1 MRAFSL
7 SKPGDLAA
15 ASAQAARPETA
26 IIAGGTD
33 LVQLMRLDVEKPARL
48 VDIAGLDDLAQIRAT
63 SHGIRLGA
71 LATMAQVAANP
82 DIVRRWPAVS
92 EALLSAASP
101 QIRNMGTVG
110 GNLLQRTR
118 CLYFRSNTGPCN
130 KRDPGSGCPAIAGEN
145 RDLAILG
152 GSAHCIATMP
162 SDLPVALAAF
172 DAQVELRGLDGAARS
187 LPIAALYREP
197 GTTPHLDT
205 NLRPGEIITAVTLD
219 ASPAAARSTY
229 VKIRDRQSFQFA
241 VVSVAV
247 GLDVQGGII
256 RDARVA
262 FGGVGTVPWRA
273 LAVEAALRDKAPN
286 AALFRDAAS
295 KAAQGAA
302 PASQNGF
309 KAALMPRVLA
319 RTLSGLA

>member
-7 SKPGDLAA
+7 SHPDNLHA
-15 ASAQAARPETA
+15 ASAQAAAPGA
-26 IIAGGTD
+26 AVIAGGTD
-33 LVQLMRLDVEKPARL
+33 LMQLMRLDVATPARL
-48 VDIAGLDDLAQIRAT
+48 VDIGGLNDLSRIHAT
-63 SHGIRLGA
+63 PHGIRLGA
-71 LATMAQVAANP
+71 LATMAEVAAHP

-118 CLYFRSNTGPCN
+118 CLYFRANSGPCN

-162 SDLPVALAAF
+162 SDLPVALAALG
-172 DAQVELRGLDGAARS
+172 AQVELRGRDGTTRS
-187 LPIAALYREP
+187 VPIASLYREP
-197 GTTPHLDT
+197 GTTPHRDT
-205 NLRPGEIITAVTLD
+205 NLQPGEIITAVTLA
-219 ASPAAARSTY
+219 ASPAAMRSTY

-247 GLDVQGGII
+247 GLDVQHGII
-256 RDARVA
+256 HDARIA

-273 LAVEAALRDKAPN
+273 TETEAALRGKAPD

-295 KAAQGAA
+295 HAARGAA

-309 KAALMPRVLA
+309 KAALMPRMLA
-319 RTLSGLA
+319 RTLTVLA